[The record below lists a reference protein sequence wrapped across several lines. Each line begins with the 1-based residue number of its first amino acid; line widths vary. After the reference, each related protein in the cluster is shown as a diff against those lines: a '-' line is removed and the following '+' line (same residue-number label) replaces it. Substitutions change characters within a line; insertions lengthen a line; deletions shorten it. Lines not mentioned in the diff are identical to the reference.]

1 MTVEHV
7 VEILPICISSGA
19 FFGITLHAGSTL
31 YLVRREAD
39 AVDGLVCACCDSA
52 VLVGEFLGMDTE
64 IPLRFISELKSLFW
78 ILAMT

>member
-7 VEILPICISSGA
+7 VEILPIPISSGA
-19 FFGITLHAGSTL
+19 FFGITLRAGSTV
-31 YLVRREAD
+31 YLVRREVD

-64 IPLRFISELKSLFW
+64 IPVRFISELKSLFW
-78 ILAMT
+78 IHAMT